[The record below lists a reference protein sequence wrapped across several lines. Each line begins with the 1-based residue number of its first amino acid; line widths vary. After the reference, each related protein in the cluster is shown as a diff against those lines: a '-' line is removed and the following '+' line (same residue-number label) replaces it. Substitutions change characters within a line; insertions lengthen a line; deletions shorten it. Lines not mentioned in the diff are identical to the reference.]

1 MAQIRSKREDSGPAA
16 KVLHDAGFAAEVV
29 DAVYTDYIGQDSAL
43 VADMLATVATTKAH
57 KDAAKVAVA
66 HLADSDNR
74 FAKRSNRNR
83 GF

>member
-1 MAQIRSKREDSGPAA
+1 MALIRSKREDSGPAA
-16 KVLHDAGFAAEVV
+16 KVLHIAGFDAKVV

-43 VADMLATVATTKAH
+43 VADMLASVATTKAH

-66 HLADSDNR
+66 MLNESDAR